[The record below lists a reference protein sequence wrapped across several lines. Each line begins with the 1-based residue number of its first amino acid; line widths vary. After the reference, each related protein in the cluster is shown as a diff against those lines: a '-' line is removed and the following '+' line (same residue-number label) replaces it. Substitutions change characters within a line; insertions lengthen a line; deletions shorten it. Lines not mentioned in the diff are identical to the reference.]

1 MIGQS
6 LADVYRSAYDSDAY
20 IRRATA
26 RMENA
31 EAYNEAPKPSRFNEG
46 IRLGDV
52 PVSCSVISVSV
63 EQQHLLA
70 ELDKCL
76 SMLGE
81 KLIPIS
87 IPNGK
92 ALSDN
97 QKEPSRPAESELY
110 SLLSNNNKYIAQL
123 IYSVNA
129 LRDGVQL

>member
-31 EAYNEAPKPSRFNEG
+31 ETYNEAPKPSRSDEG

-52 PVSCSVISVSV
+52 PVSCSVIYVAV

-76 SMLGE
+76 SMLGDQ
-81 KLIPIS
+81 LIPIS
-87 IPNGK
+87 VPQGK
-92 ALSDN
+92 GESEVR
-97 QKEPSRPAESELY
+97 KEPPRPESELY
-110 SLLSNNNKYIAQL
+110 CLLSNNNKYITQL
-123 IYSVNA
+123 IYSVNSI
-129 LRDGVQL
+129 RDGVQL

>member
-1 MIGQS
+1 MIVQS
-6 LADVYRSAYDSDAY
+6 LVDVYRSAYDSDAY

-31 EAYNEAPKPSRFNEG
+31 ETYNEAPKPSRSNEG

-52 PVSCSVISVSV
+52 PVSCSVISVAV

-97 QKEPSRPAESELY
+97 QKEPSRPESELY
-110 SLLSNNNKYIAQL
+110 SLLSNNNKYIIQL
-123 IYSVNA
+123 ICSVNA

>member
-6 LADVYRSAYDSDAY
+6 LADVYRSAYDSDAH

-26 RMENA
+26 QMENA
-31 EAYNEAPKPSRFNEG
+31 GLYNEAPKPSRFNEG

-52 PVSCSVISVSV
+52 PVSCSVISVAT

-81 KLIPIS
+81 QLIPIS
-87 IPNGK
+87 IPGVK
-92 ALSDN
+92 GHSDN
-97 QKEPSRPAESELY
+97 QKEPSRPESELY
-110 SLLSNNNKYIAQL
+110 SLLSNNNKYITQL